1 MKIKIT
7 NSRHET
13 GKAGFTFIELV
24 IVLVIIGVVSSISGP
39 HLARFYKSLKLSASA
54 RQLMTVINF
63 ARGTAISEKKICKIQ
78 FDKDWRKLTL
88 SLQEN
93 PESYKPLEVGL
104 SNLTIMEGIK
114 IDSIKKNSKTIAKGS
129 EFPLLIHPLFSPEE
143 VSFLLKDQEGEQLTV
158 IIQAGGGRVVIEEQT
173 E

>member
-1 MKIKIT
+1 MKRKIT
-7 NSRHET
+7 NSRYET

-39 HLARFYKSLKLSASA
+39 HLARFYKSLKLNASA

-63 ARGTAISEKKICKIQ
+63 ARGTAISEKNICKIQ
-78 FDKDWRKLTL
+78 FDKNWRKL
-88 SLQEN
+88 SLFLKEE
-93 PESYKPLEVGL
+93 PDSFKPLEGGL
-104 SNLTIMEGIK
+104 SKLTIMEGIT
-114 IDSIKKNSKTIAKGS
+114 IDSIKKNSTNVSKES
-129 EFPLLIHPLFSPEE
+129 EFPLLIHPLYSPEE

-158 IIQAGGGRVVIEEQT
+158 IIQAGGGRVVIEEQV